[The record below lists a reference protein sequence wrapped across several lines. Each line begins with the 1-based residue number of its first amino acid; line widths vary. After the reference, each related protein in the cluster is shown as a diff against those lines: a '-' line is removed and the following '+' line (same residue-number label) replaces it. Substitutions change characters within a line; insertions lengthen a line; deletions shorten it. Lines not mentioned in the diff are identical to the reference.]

1 MTIRGA
7 RLPMLLVIET
17 LWGWALVAIVAQAL
31 SGDDGYAPSIFAV
44 AAVVCGSA
52 AVGGLLRMFEVGE
65 AQVRAL
71 GVASMVVALAIIIPL
86 EYRGTVT
93 SLDDRPAVVG
103 ATVAMAGIWIRGA
116 TRHDP
121 DGLFEPI
128 ARSAVLGVIPVAIA
142 AATQPAVHGP
152 SSWGAVAI
160 VYVPMALLVLAL
172 HQAAEPTKRVETLA
186 TGWAPFAVLTV
197 LVGVAI
203 AALAVA
209 VNPAG
214 MFDVLSP
221 VGDALQPVSDAFGQ
235 YVFGPIAA
243 ALGWLL
249 SLLPGFDRE
258 QELRPRPPPE
268 QPPPKEDEDPSAWVE
283 WLSWIARIAVPLIVV
298 AAVLF
303 AVAMLFQMTR
313 RKPERDE
320 EDIVERGEE
329 QDDGPTGWLG
339 SLRDRFGRRR
349 EPSSAVAIRR
359 LYAEVLERAESD
371 GIERAP
377 AVTPLQ
383 FAPALDS
390 RYGGTGTDITR
401 AFMESRYGARDIG
414 EDRVRELR
422 ARWETH
428 SRPTSS

>member
-1 MTIRGA
+1 MTIRSA

-17 LWGWALVAIVAQAL
+17 LWGWALVAIVAQAM
-31 SGDDGYAPSIFAV
+31 SGDRGYGPSIFAV

-52 AVGGLLRMFEVGE
+52 AVGAALRMFEVGE
-65 AQVRAL
+65 AQSRAL
-71 GVASMVVALAIIIPL
+71 GVASTVVGLAIILPL
-86 EYRGTVT
+86 EYREAIT
-93 SLDDRPAVVG
+93 SLDDRPAMIG
-103 ATVAMAGIWIRGA
+103 ATIAMAGLWIRGA

-128 ARSAVLGVIPVAIA
+128 ARSAVVGVIPVAIA

-152 SSWGAVAI
+152 ASFGAVAI
-160 VYVPMALLVLAL
+160 VYVPLALLVLAL

-186 TGWAPFAVLTV
+186 TGWAPFAALTV
-197 LVGVAI
+197 LAGIAV

-209 VNPAG
+209 INPGG

-221 VGDALQPVSDAFGQ
+221 VGDALAPVGEAFGR

-243 ALGWLL
+243 AMGWLV
-249 SLLPGFDRE
+249 SLLPSYSGD
-258 QELRPRPPPE
+258 QEARPQPPPE
-268 QPPPKEDEDPSAWVE
+268 RPPPKEDEEPSAWVE

-303 AVAMLFQMTR
+303 ALAMLFQMTR

-320 EDIVERGEE
+320 EDIVERGDEDGGE
-329 QDDGPTGWLG
+329 GPTGWLG

-349 EPSSAVAIRR
+349 EPSSAVSIRR

-390 RYGGTGTDITR
+390 RYGGTGTEITR
-401 AFMESRYGARDIG
+401 AFIESRYGARDIG
-414 EDRVRELR
+414 EERVRELR
-422 ARWETH
+422 ARWETQ
-428 SRPTSS
+428 SRATS